1 MTSYLKIFT
10 NLMNQFLL
18 ELTEIFPDEKNLQT
32 YYFSVTSINKVNP
45 RMSLDYFKYYV
56 MPFKS
61 LIEERNEKYFIDDLY
76 PENVGLSENSI
87 VHGTRLKELW
97 KVMKMKIQK

>member
-1 MTSYLKIFT
+1 
-10 NLMNQFLL
+10 MNQFLL

-56 MPFKS
+56 C
-61 LIEERNEKYFIDDLY
+61 
-76 PENVGLSENSI
+76 
-87 VHGTRLKELW
+87 HLK
-97 KVMKMKIQK
+97 V